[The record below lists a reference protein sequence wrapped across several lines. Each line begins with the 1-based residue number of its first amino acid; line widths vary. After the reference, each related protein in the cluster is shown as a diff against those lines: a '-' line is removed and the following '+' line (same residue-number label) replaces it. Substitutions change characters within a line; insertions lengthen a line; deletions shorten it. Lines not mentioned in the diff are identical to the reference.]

1 MVARDLATSGAMRVL
16 DAGFSPLAYGFQT
29 ARTSSNGGRVRLQL
43 SVTATAVGVL
53 LLLPLSSA
61 AGRAASAPTPI
72 KAAFYYPWFPET
84 WTVNGHRTH
93 YAPDLGY
100 YRTASTKVEDRHIAA
115 LTYAGVN
122 AAISSWHGPGHY
134 TDVRLASLLAR
145 TVARH
150 SPLKWAVYDEH
161 DPAASVSGLV
171 ADLKYIRDHLAK
183 SPAYLRVGGKF
194 VVFVYN
200 DIPGCATAAS
210 WASANAQIGNTAYVD
225 LKIFPGYRSCP
236 KQPSGWHQYAP
247 AVSVS
252 RADQYAVSV
261 SPGFWR
267 ADEATPRLQR
277 DPARFTADVRAMIAS
292 HARWQLVTTFNEWGE
307 GTAVE
312 GARQWQSSSGYGQY
326 LDILHRLFRGS
337 AAEASVEPKAA
348 LPKPKPKP
356 KPPKP
361 AVVKGAVGKGIVG
374 AVRVSGALTARPAR
388 RGAWSRARYHWLVC
402 SWTGDGC
409 TQAGKSAVYH
419 VRAADLGHVIRLLVT
434 PKPGAGTLRFGPT
447 SVVLP
452 ATGPP
457 SIVAAGDIACDPTSS
472 SFRNGVGTSKSCKQ
486 MAVSS
491 LAIRLRPTAVLTL
504 GDTAYE
510 CGDAISYTQS
520 FGPSWGRMKAIIHP
534 AIGNHEYGNACHRN
548 DASPYFAYF
557 GAAAGTKGWY
567 SYDVGTWHFIVL
579 NSECH
584 YGGSSSSP
592 TQVGGCDASS
602 PQAAWL
608 RHDLATH
615 HATCT
620 LAYWHEPRF
629 SSGEHGDALQMGY
642 LWNLLAGAHVDVVL
656 SGHNHDWERFDPIGA
671 TPESQNQPNLD
682 PNGIR
687 EFVVGT
693 GGRNVYPITA
703 APLQGEP
710 FRNDTNFGVLSL
722 SLQPAGYRWQFHS
735 IATSQVLDEGSGA
748 CH

>member
-1 MVARDLATSGAMRVL
+1 
-16 DAGFSPLAYGFQT
+16 
-29 ARTSSNGGRVRLQL
+29 VRLQL
-43 SVTATAVGVL
+43 SVIATAVGVL
-53 LLLPLSSA
+53 VLLPLSSA
-61 AGRAASAPTPI
+61 AGRSTSAATPI
-72 KAAFYYPWFPET
+72 RAAFYYPWFPET
-84 WTVNGHRTH
+84 WKVHGQLTH

-100 YRTASTKVEDRHIAA
+100 YRTANPKVEDRHIAA
-115 LTYAGVN
+115 LTYGGMN
-122 AAISSWHGPGHY
+122 AAISSWRGPGHY

-150 SPLKWAVYDEH
+150 SPLRWAVYDEH
-161 DPAASVSGLV
+161 DPEASVSAIA
-171 ADLKYIRDHLAK
+171 ADLTYIRDHLAK

-200 DIPGCATAAS
+200 DAPGCGTAAT
-210 WASANAQIGNTAYVD
+210 WRAANAQIGNAAYVD

-236 KQPSGWHQYAP
+236 DQPDSWHQYAP
-247 AVSVS
+247 AVAVS

-267 ADEATPRLQR
+267 ADQGTPQLQR
-277 DPARFTADVRAMIAS
+277 DPARFAADVRTMIAS

-312 GARQWQSSSGYGQY
+312 GARQWRSTSGYGQY
-326 LDILHRLFRGS
+326 LDILHRLLAPT
-337 AAEASVEPKAA
+337 AAATPKAT
-348 LPKPKPKP
+348 PKPKPKP
-356 KPPKP
+356 TPKP
-361 AVVKGAVGKGIVG
+361 KPVSTPKTVAVTRTAGKGITGSVQVG
-374 AVRVSGALTARPAR
+374 ATLAARPSRSGAWAKAQ
-388 RGAWSRARYHWLVC
+388 YHWLVC
-402 SWTGDGC
+402 AWTGDGC
-409 TQAGKSAVYH
+409 VPTGRSATYR
-419 VRAADLGHVIRLLVT
+419 VRAGDLGHVIRLLVA
-434 PKPGAGTLRFGPT
+434 PKPGAGALRFGPT

-452 ATGPP
+452 AAGPP
-457 SIVAAGDIACDPTSS
+457 TIVAAGDIACDPTSPN
-472 SFRNGVGTSKSCKQ
+472 FKNGAGTPHSCKQ
-486 MAVSS
+486 VAVSD
-491 LAIRLRPTAVLTL
+491 LAMRLHPTAALTL

-510 CGDAISYTQS
+510 CGDPIAFTQS
-520 FGPSWGRMKAIIHP
+520 FAPSWGRMKPIIHP

-548 DASPYFAYF
+548 DPSPYFSYF
-557 GAAAGTKGWY
+557 GAAAGKKGWY
-567 SYDVGTWHFIVL
+567 SYDVGSWHFIVL

-592 TQVGGCDASS
+592 NQVGGCDAPS

-615 HATCT
+615 HARCT

-642 LWNLLAGAHVDVVL
+642 LWNLLAAAHVDVVL
-656 SGHNHDWERFDPIGA
+656 SGHNHNWERFDPIGV
-671 TPESQNQPNLD
+671 TPENQTQPNLD

-693 GGRNVYPITA
+693 GGRSVYPITA
-703 APLQGEP
+703 APLQGEQ
-710 FRNDTNFGVLSL
+710 FRNDKELGVLSL

-735 IATSQVLDEGSGA
+735 IFTGTVLDEGSGA